1 MGVGKSGQTL
11 VDLCVQWVSKC
22 IDRRVLRPGMR
33 VPSIRDLARQRR
45 VSPFTVAEAYERLVA
60 QGHLQARRGSGFYVC
75 ARTATDGRAPTKQAL
90 PIDLS
95 WLMDNMLA
103 DSAAQGPGLGVLPA
117 SWLKSLPLSEALRAL
132 GRERQS
138 QWFGSGTGRGFEPL
152 RAVAQQRLAALDIV
166 APLNRV
172 VLTTGVTHALS
183 LVVRSVVHA
192 NDAVLVLD
200 PCWFGALG
208 LLAAHGARAIA
219 VPCSANGP
227 DLEALERIAYRE
239 KPKLLIIS
247 SVAQNPTGL
256 SLTEEMGARL
266 VALARRCDFLIFED
280 DIYADLCSARSRPL
294 AAIDQLDRV
303 IYATGFSKTLASNIR
318 VGYFACR
325 DDLAD
330 RLVNAK
336 VLSGFA
342 TPELNERLVHRLL
355 VEGRFSKHM
364 RVLRER
370 LAFCRERAKAI
381 LVENRVRFLGNPTE
395 GMFLWI
401 ETDCDTTQL
410 AATLRA
416 QKLLLAPGSLFSPNQ
431 SPSRWMRVNVTTPEV
446 TLRRVIRSFR

>member
-11 VDLCVQWVSKC
+11 VDQCVQWVSKC
-22 IDRRVLRPGMR
+22 IDRKVLRPGMR
-33 VPSIRDLARQRR
+33 APSIRYLARQRR

-60 QGHLQARRGSGFYVC
+60 QGDLQARRGSGFYVC
-75 ARTATDGRAPTKQAL
+75 ARTASNERVATTQSI

-138 QWFGSGTGRGFEPL
+138 QWFGSGTARGFEPL

-172 VLTTGVTHALS
+172 ALTTGVTHALS
-183 LVVRSVVHA
+183 LAVRTVVHA
-192 NDAVLVLD
+192 NDAVMVLD

-208 LLAAHGARAIA
+208 LLAAHGARVIA
-219 VPCSANGP
+219 VPCSAEGP
-227 DLEALERIAYRE
+227 DLEALERIAHRE
-239 KPKLLIIS
+239 KPKLMIIS

-256 SLTEEMGARL
+256 SLTEEMATRL
-266 VALARRCDFLIFED
+266 IALARRCDFLIFED
-280 DIYADLCSARSRPL
+280 DIYADLCGARSRPL

-303 IYATGFSKTLASNIR
+303 IYATGFSKTLAANLR

-325 DDLAD
+325 EDLAD

-355 VEGRFSKHM
+355 VEGRFNKHM
-364 RVLRER
+364 SVLRER
-370 LAFCRERAKAI
+370 LALCRERAKAI
-381 LVENRVRFLGNPTE
+381 LVENRVRFLGDPTE

-401 ETDCDTTQL
+401 ETGCDTTQL

-431 SPSRWMRVNVTTPEV
+431 APSQWMRINVTTPEPI
-446 TLRRVIRSFR
+446 LRRVIRSFR